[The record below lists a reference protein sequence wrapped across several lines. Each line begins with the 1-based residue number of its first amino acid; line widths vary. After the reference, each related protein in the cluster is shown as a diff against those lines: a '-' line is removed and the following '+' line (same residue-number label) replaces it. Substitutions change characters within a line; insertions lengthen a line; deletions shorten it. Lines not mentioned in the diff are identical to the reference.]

1 MFWFVPGPKRSGML
15 LLFIVF
21 ALSVP
26 TRGLIQRL
34 SEEQRCVRP
43 VPPRQEEGVGLL
55 SLSALGASIGALGV
69 VAFGKH
75 LGLFLPPNKSVLLLM
90 LFSVSAL
97 LSIALGYAAQRT
109 PKGLWGLRL
118 SSAWLVLLICAA
130 CVVPLLRHA

>member
-1 MFWFVPGPKRSGML
+1 ML
-15 LLFIVF
+15 LLFVVL
-21 ALSVP
+21 ALSMP

-34 SEEQRCVRP
+34 SEEQRSVRP
-43 VPPRQEEGVGLL
+43 VPLRQEEGVGLL

-97 LSIALGYAAQRT
+97 LSLALGYAARRT
-109 PKGLWGLRL
+109 PGGLWGLRL
-118 SSAWLVLLICAA
+118 SSAWLALLICAA
-130 CVVPLLRHA
+130 CVLLLLRHG